1 MSKQRKPRV
10 RRISALALSVA
21 VACGLIVSGA
31 GAPTPSQAI
40 ISDLPTWDDVEAAKK
55 NEATAAKK
63 VTEIE
68 ALLVEVEREAE
79 RTRAE
84 SEAAGNALAQAEDEL
99 REAQDR
105 SAKLKEKAAQS
116 AKEAD
121 EAADQA
127 AALVSQLYRSG
138 GVDRNVELF
147 LESDASTA
155 DQLLERLAQV
165 EKATERN
172 TSIADAAAQTRNTA
186 TTLEKQAVAAEA
198 ERDRLREEALARKE
212 EANALANAA
221 RDRLIAQEQQKREL
235 EGQLDALKDKTTN
248 TTKGYQER
256 VRLEEEE
263 RLRLEEEAR
272 KAAEE
277 AAKNPGNVG
286 GGGGGGGGSAGG
298 GGGGSGQVSGNW
310 RVPINSGSYY
320 VSDWWGASR
329 NHTGV
334 DLAAPSGTPIYAAS
348 SGTVTM
354 AGWYPCY
361 ANMVEITHGGGI
373 ATRYGHMLYTPI
385 VSYGQWVNMGQIIG
399 YVGSTGC
406 STGPHL
412 HYEVYSWGY
421 PIDPA
426 PFYAA
431 RGLWF

>member
-1 MSKQRKPRV
+1 MSKQRRSRV
-10 RRISALALSVA
+10 RLIGALALSVT
-21 VACGLIVSGA
+21 VASGLIVSGA
-31 GAPTPSQAI
+31 GVPTPSQAI
-40 ISDLPTWDDVEAAKK
+40 VSDLPTWDDVEAAKK
-55 NEATAAKK
+55 NQAAAAKK

-68 ALLVEVEREAE
+68 ALLIKVEQEAE

-84 SEAAGNALAQAEDEL
+84 SEAAGNALAKAEEEL
-99 REAQDR
+99 RDAQDR
-105 SAKLKEKAAQS
+105 STKLKEKAEQS

-172 TSIADAAAQTRNTA
+172 TAIADTASRTKNSAA
-186 TTLEKQAVAAEA
+186 TLEKQAKSAEA
-198 ERDRLREEALARKE
+198 ERDRLREEAQTRKD

-221 RDRLIAQEQQKREL
+221 RDRLIAQEKQKREL
-235 EGQLDALKDKTTN
+235 EAQLAALKDKTAK
-248 TTKGYQER
+248 TTKGYEER

-263 RLRLEEEAR
+263 RIRLEEEAR

-277 AAKNPGNVG
+277 AAKNPGTGTG
-286 GGGGGGGGSAGG
+286 GGGGGGGAGG
-298 GGGGSGQVSGNW
+298 GGGGGGQVSGNW

-354 AGWYPCY
+354 SGWYPCY